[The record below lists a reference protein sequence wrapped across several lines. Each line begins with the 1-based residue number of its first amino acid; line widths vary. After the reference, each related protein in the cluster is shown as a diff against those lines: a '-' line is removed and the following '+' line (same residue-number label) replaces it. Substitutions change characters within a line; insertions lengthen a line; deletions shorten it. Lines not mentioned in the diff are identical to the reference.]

1 MKKVLLLV
9 VCVAVLAMVPACKK
23 LGCGKAEQMPQEVPA
38 AMPVVPATPEL
49 PTPVEPTPEA
59 PK

>member
-23 LGCGKAEQMPQEVPA
+23 LGCGKAEQMPQEVPT
-38 AMPVVPATPEL
+38 MPAGPATPEM
-49 PTPVEPTPEA
+49 PAPVMPTPEA